1 MGLVEPIVNFG
12 ALVVITA
19 LYLYQMPKM
28 TEKVTQVIEA
38 NTAVIRDTKVY
49 HERMEACLLEMKQDI
64 EDIKKSES
72 NTEIKAILERLER
85 KVDKLGK
92 E

>member
-49 HERMEACLLEMKQDI
+49 HERMEECLLEMKQDI